1 MADTTSMQQFERGV
15 KTIDQA
21 LRAALAQRGV
31 SFWHIARTV
40 VGVNIHPHDSTFI
53 VWAKDDKEES
63 LLFTRE
69 EIADSA
75 ERIDSFAAAKV
86 RVLADRCAAWV
97 RDP

>member
-40 VGVNIHPHDSTFI
+40 VGVNIRKR
-53 VWAKDDKEES
+53 V
-63 LLFTRE
+63 
-69 EIADSA
+69 A
-75 ERIDSFAAAKV
+75 EAPGMNS
-86 RVLADRCAAWV
+86 
-97 RDP
+97 PT